1 MSTSTTNRSAQ
12 LYAHLSSQQL
22 ASIAMGY
29 VAKGDSAELGRIIE
43 ALPVHRYRAPSRDYF
58 RMVEVMT
65 NLAHL
70 CSIVYWRTLAK
81 ASALNGL
88 ALNADSTNSER
99 LPAIVKRI
107 EQMEL
112 ELGSIEAAWCDLC
125 ERMGWDRQALNH
137 IAQMEINDRPSTIDA
152 DYYAELMEAW
162 QGVLDAAG
170 FA

>member
-22 ASIAMGY
+22 ASIAIGY

-43 ALPVHRYRAPSRDYF
+43 ALPVHRYRAPSPDYF
-58 RMVEVMT
+58 RAVGT
-65 NLAHL
+65 ITSLAHI
-70 CSIVYWRTLAK
+70 CSISYWRTLTK
-81 ASALNGL
+81 AAALHGL
-88 ALNADSTNSER
+88 ALNSASSNSER
-99 LPAIVKRI
+99 LPVIVKRI
-107 EQMEL
+107 EQLEL
-112 ELGSIEAAWCDLC
+112 ELSSIEAAWFDLC

-137 IAQMEINDRPSTIDA
+137 IAQMPIHDRPSTIDA

-162 QGVLDAAG
+162 QGVLDSAG

>member
-22 ASIAMGY
+22 ASIAVGY
-29 VAKGDSAELGRIIE
+29 VAKGDSAELARIIE

-70 CSIVYWRTLAK
+70 CSIVYWRTRARTTALHGLLLA
-81 ASALNGL
+81 ANGGNYE
-88 ALNADSTNSER
+88 APPDTMER
-99 LPAIVKRI
+99 L
-107 EQMEL
+107 EHGEL
-112 ELGSIEAAWCDLC
+112 ELGSIEAAWFDLC

-162 QGVLDAAG
+162 QGVLDSAG

>member
-1 MSTSTTNRSAQ
+1 MSSTTNRSAQ

-22 ASIAMGY
+22 AAIAIGY
-29 VAKGDSAELGRIIE
+29 VAKGDSAELARIIE

-81 ASALNGL
+81 TSAWHGL
-88 ALNADSTNSER
+88 VLAADSGDKLPVMMER
-99 LPAIVKRI
+99 V
-107 EQMEL
+107 EHGEL
-112 ELGSIEAAWCDLC
+112 EINTIKAAWCDLC

-137 IAQMEINDRPSTIDA
+137 IGQMPINDRPSTIDA

-162 QGVLDAAG
+162 QGVLDSAG